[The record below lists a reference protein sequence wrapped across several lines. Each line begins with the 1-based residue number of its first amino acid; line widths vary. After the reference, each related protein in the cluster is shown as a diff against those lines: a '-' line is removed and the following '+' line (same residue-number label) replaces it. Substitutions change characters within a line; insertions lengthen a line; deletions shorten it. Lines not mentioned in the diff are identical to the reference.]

1 MSYGFISG
9 FLKLDGTIGYWVG
22 NCLNRRDNQF
32 YSRYF
37 VFTEYELLTLVV
49 CIILDIS
56 EYMFAVLLLPL
67 FGDFIDIIGI
77 VACIVMF
84 RLFGFLSLLE
94 LVPGLDIF
102 PIFIITWLIWYLFKR
117 RKELI

>member
-1 MSYGFISG
+1 M
-9 FLKLDGTIGYWVG
+9 K
-22 NCLNRRDNQF
+22 RRDNQF
-32 YSRYF
+32 FSRYF

-56 EYMFAVLLLPL
+56 EYMFAILLLPL

-77 VACIVMF
+77 VICMVMF
-84 RLFGFLSLLE
+84 RLFGVVSLLE
-94 LVPGLDIF
+94 LVPGLDIL
-102 PIFIITWLIWYLFKR
+102 PIFIMTWLIWYLFKR